1 MQHSIPVL
9 IRLFISLIH
18 LKSWF
23 VTRYVMPCLGVM
35 SATLTNSVP
44 IGSGII
50 FTPALAGLNIEGKY
64 NTLAFVSAIQSISN
78 GVFGVLSWLS
88 KDPTIYVWQAFP
100 FTVFPC
106 WVGAAIGITRR

>member
-1 MQHSIPVL
+1 
-9 IRLFISLIH
+9 
-18 LKSWF
+18 
-23 VTRYVMPCLGVM
+23 MPCLGVM

-50 FTPALAGLNIEGKY
+50 FTPALPGLNIEGKY